1 MGTFARLVAYRRKI
15 VRLPLAIRGDARED
29 LAILQPIESGL
40 SLMAEETLKNQS
52 SGIIPAFT
60 ILIVNRNSAGY
71 LRACLRSLLETRG
84 DLVVELVL
92 VDGSSTDSSLAVVQ
106 ELWPAAKVIVVPA
119 NLGYVRGNNV
129 GLKHATG
136 RYTMYLNSDT
146 IVYPGALEA
155 LLTYLETH
163 PEVGAVSGTILNPD
177 GSDQGVVRRF
187 PTFMNGLFG
196 RRSFLSRLFPNNRW
210 YRQYMK
216 SRSTKGDEPYEAEI
230 LSACSMVVP
239 TLLLRDVG
247 GMDERFHFYWV
258 DAELCCRLTRRG
270 KKIVCV
276 PAARILHHEGKG
288 GSTSTFAKRLRMNL
302 AFNHDAYLAYVE
314 YHQFSRWDPRR
325 LITKAILTARTV
337 AGIGLLLLRPHRAT
351 SSGGSN

>member
-1 MGTFARLVAYRRKI
+1 MTAPA
-15 VRLPLAIRGDARED
+15 PSA
-29 LAILQPIESGL
+29 
-40 SLMAEETLKNQS
+40 S
-52 SGIIPAFT
+52 SAPALT

-71 LRACLRSLLETRG
+71 LRDCLRSILDTRD
-84 DLVVELVL
+84 DLALELVL
-92 VDGSSTDSSLAVVQ
+92 VDGSSTDNSVTVAR
-106 ELWPAAKVIVVPA
+106 ELWPTVKTVVVPES
-119 NLGYVRGNNV
+119 LGYVRGNNV

-146 IVYPGALEA
+146 VILPGALAELVRHLDA
-155 LLTYLETH
+155 H
-163 PEVGAVSGTILNPD
+163 PEIGVASGTILNTD

-196 RRSFLSRLFPNNRW
+196 RRSVLSRLFPNNPW
-210 YRQYMK
+210 YRHYMQ
-216 SRSTKGDEPYEAEI
+216 SRFEQGGEPYEAEI
-230 LSACSMVVP
+230 LSACSMILP
-239 TLLLRDVG
+239 TRLLQETG

-258 DAELCCRLTRRG
+258 DAELCCRLARRG
-270 KKIVCV
+270 YKVVCV
-276 PAARILHHEGKG
+276 PRARIVHHEGKG

-325 LITKAILTARTV
+325 LLTKLLLTARTM
-337 AGIGLLLLRPHRAT
+337 AGIGLLLLRPARAT

>member
-1 MGTFARLVAYRRKI
+1 MTAPA
-15 VRLPLAIRGDARED
+15 PSA
-29 LAILQPIESGL
+29 
-40 SLMAEETLKNQS
+40 S
-52 SGIIPAFT
+52 SAPALT

-71 LRACLRSLLETRG
+71 LRDCLRSILDTRD
-84 DLVVELVL
+84 DLALELVL
-92 VDGSSTDSSLAVVQ
+92 VDGSSTDNSVTVAR
-106 ELWPAAKVIVVPA
+106 ELWPTVKTVLVPES
-119 NLGYVRGNNV
+119 LGYVRGNNV

-146 IVYPGALEA
+146 VIRPGALAELVRHLDA
-155 LLTYLETH
+155 H
-163 PEVGAVSGTILNPD
+163 PEIGVASGTILNTD

-196 RRSFLSRLFPNNRW
+196 RRSVLSRLFPNNPW
-210 YRQYMK
+210 YRQYMQ
-216 SRSTKGDEPYEAEI
+216 SRFEQGDAPYEAEI
-230 LSACSMVVP
+230 LSACSMILP
-239 TLLLRDVG
+239 TRLLQETG

-258 DAELCCRLTRRG
+258 DAELCCRLARRG
-270 KKIVCV
+270 YKVVCV
-276 PAARILHHEGKG
+276 PRARIVHHEGKG

-325 LITKAILTARTV
+325 LLTKLLLTARTM
-337 AGIGLLLLRPHRAT
+337 AGIGLLLLRPARAT